1 MLVLLI
7 VVSGI
12 AACSKKKESNVT
24 VISKESLAGS
34 YKLTAATTSG
44 QNIYDVYLEA
54 CQKDDIYRLNADFT
68 AAIMDGVMKCNPPGD
83 ETGTWNLVGNS
94 KIVIL
99 GQEAD
104 IVSYD
109 GKTLVVSFMNNS
121 SGFNLLVTA
130 TFTKQ

>member
-68 AAIMDGVMKCNPPGD
+68 AAIMDGVMKCNPP
-83 ETGTWNLVGNS
+83 EMKPAPGT
-94 KIVIL
+94 
-99 GQEAD
+99 
-104 IVSYD
+104 
-109 GKTLVVSFMNNS
+109 
-121 SGFNLLVTA
+121 
-130 TFTKQ
+130 